1 MILYGLVGEF
11 RLFAR
16 YWRDKSKILVTRS
29 NTLTTE
35 LYFRSC
41 DSIPLISVASGPIL
55 YRIKLM
61 RYTETHSTSGSQF
74 RQTGTPFAR
83 AVNVMGVEWRT
94 RLSTRRW
101 ISILTCLKIAYGDR
115 YLCIFYE
122 NHSPYI
128 RSFETD
134 FHNSMFYGNVSSCV
148 YRTML
153 IYAQVPVSRS
163 IKHTN

>member
-83 AVNVMGVEWRT
+83 TVNVMGVEWRT
-94 RLSTRRW
+94 RFSTRRW

-122 NHSPYI
+122 NLPLHSEFRNGLSQFNVLRQCFVPCIPYNAYI
-128 RSFETD
+128 CTST
-134 FHNSMFYGNVSSCV
+134 S
-148 YRTML
+148 
-153 IYAQVPVSRS
+153 
-163 IKHTN
+163 K